1 MPLSSE
7 LSEALRSKFQEAAEG
22 TLVGK
27 EMKSLKGLFEVQK
40 LWSIL
45 PRSDELLIEMIE
57 DRSSFQT
64 FFFPFEGRLVHEGMA
79 ALLAFRLSR
88 IQKTTFSMA
97 RNDHGIVLQSPH
109 AVPIE
114 KAIAIGLFSTDCLQ
128 EDIQQSMNATE
139 MAKRQFRQI
148 ARVAGLIQTSLPG
161 QRKSR
166 SHIQA
171 SSNLFFDVFCEYDP
185 SNLLLQQCRREVL
198 EQQLELMRLAHIIQ
212 RTSHF
217 GGREIRIE
225 PVGL

>member
-7 LSEALRSKFQEAAEG
+7 LSEALRSKLQEAAEG
-22 TLVGK
+22 RLVGK

-97 RNDHGIVLQSPH
+97 CNDHGIVLQSPH

-114 KAIAIGLFSTDCLQ
+114 KAIALGLFSTDCLQ
-128 EDIQQSMNATE
+128 EDIV
-139 MAKRQFRQI
+139 R
-148 ARVAGLIQTSLPG
+148 
-161 QRKSR
+161 
-166 SHIQA
+166 
-171 SSNLFFDVFCEYDP
+171 D
-185 SNLLLQQCRREVL
+185 
-198 EQQLELMRLAHIIQ
+198 
-212 RTSHF
+212 
-217 GGREIRIE
+217 
-225 PVGL
+225 